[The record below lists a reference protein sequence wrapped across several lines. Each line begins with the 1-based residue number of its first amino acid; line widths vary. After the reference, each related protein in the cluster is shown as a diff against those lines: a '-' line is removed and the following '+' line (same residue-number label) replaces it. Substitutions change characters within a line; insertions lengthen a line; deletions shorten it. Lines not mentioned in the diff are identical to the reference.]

1 MVDPVETPA
10 QDSTES
16 RPVVLIVEDEFLLRW
31 PASEYLRDSGYR
43 VIEAGSVSEAMV
55 VFSSNTR
62 VDVVFS
68 DINLQGELN
77 GHALARWLDKHHPTV
92 PILLTSGDK
101 ARRGIGIHGT
111 DAFIHFQTLLAGGR
125 GPAHQGPPAAPCLTS
140 PRHAA
145 AASKSGSL
153 A

>member
-10 QDSTES
+10 PDSTES
-16 RPVVLIVEDEFLLRW
+16 RLVVLIVEDEFLLRW

-62 VDVVFS
+62 VDAVFS

-92 PILLTSGDK
+92 PMLLTSGD
-101 ARRGIGIHGT
+101 RG
-111 DAFIHFQTLLAGGR
+111 
-125 GPAHQGPPAAPCLTS
+125 
-140 PRHAA
+140 A
-145 AASKSGSL
+145 AASVSTGPTRSFISKPYSL
-153 A
+153 ADVDQRIKALVPRHV